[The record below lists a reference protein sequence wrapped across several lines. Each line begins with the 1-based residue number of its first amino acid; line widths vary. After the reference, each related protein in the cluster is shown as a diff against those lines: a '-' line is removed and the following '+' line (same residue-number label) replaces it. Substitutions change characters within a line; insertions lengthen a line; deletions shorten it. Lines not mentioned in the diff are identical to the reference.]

1 MTVRYDEHVSVTMG
15 EAEQRTAPFDVAS
28 VVSIVREQQTR
39 REHTAP
45 TIAPPFRRVNNAWL
59 FTLVAVAITMVGLL
73 YLVQTSHVASLGYE
87 VSRLEQ
93 ERLDKSLENQQLTYD
108 IARQQSLPAIE
119 KIARVDLDMQP
130 IEQVGT
136 RLYITVP
143 LPASEELP
151 VPEPVTGARLSLGGR
166 IWARLTGTA
175 NASNP
180 DGFEDSEGG
189 E

>member
-1 MTVRYDEHVSVTMG
+1 MTPYTESPDVLD
-15 EAEQRTAPFDVAS
+15 AQRTAPFSGVP
-28 VVSIVREQQTR
+28 VQQPVELPTGLSPELR
-39 REHTAP
+39 P
-45 TIAPPFRRVNNAWL
+45 TIAPTARRINSAGL
-59 FTLVAVAITMVGLL
+59 FTIVALAIMTIGLL

-93 ERLDKSLENQQLTYD
+93 ERLEKSLENQQLTYD

-119 KIARVDLDMQP
+119 RIAREDLEMEP
-130 IEQVGT
+130 VEQVGT

-143 LPASEELP
+143 APTEDELP
-151 VPEPVTGARLSLGGR
+151 LPEPEAGTDLSLTGR

-175 NASNP
+175 HASNP
-180 DGFEDSEGG
+180 TDAEGEAEGSG